1 MIERAKKNHLHLIVD
16 LCNEVQWVHA
26 TYTSLESWTDFSTRT
41 LDHISAR
48 EKFKGFAISNG
59 GEQSKTRSIAFAAK
73 KFDISNSWIS
83 YYMIVYNVVIGNF
96 YLYLIPKDDFK

>member
-1 MIERAKKNHLHLIVD
+1 MIERAKKKNHLHLIVD

-48 EKFKGFAISNG
+48 EKFKGFAVSPFRMEENNP
-59 GEQSKTRSIAFAAK
+59 KPVRSRLPRKSSIFLTVG
-73 KFDISNSWIS
+73 F
-83 YYMIVYNVVIGNF
+83 
-96 YLYLIPKDDFK
+96 LIT